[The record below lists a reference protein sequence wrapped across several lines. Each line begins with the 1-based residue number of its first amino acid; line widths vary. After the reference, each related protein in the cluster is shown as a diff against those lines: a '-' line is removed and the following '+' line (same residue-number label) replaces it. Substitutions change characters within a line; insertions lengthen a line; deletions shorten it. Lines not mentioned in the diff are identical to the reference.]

1 MSAIDEL
8 SVQPIEQ
15 RLADL
20 TKRQRHLMICCGL
33 SAAVFML
40 SITALFM
47 QQSWIYAFFDLSI
60 QVQHLDLPYSLQD
73 LVPYTQPVDYFFNL
87 LSWVGWL
94 LLKTVL
100 AFFGA
105 FILLRWSKKI
115 GFFQSRFQAWTQR
128 FVAWLIAF
136 IVLWSGLSYVQYARK
151 NDTTQAQKQWISY
164 SHHINESDIAQDL
177 LHADISST
185 ERAYVLAQ
193 VALLQ
198 QPTDRRTANIFV
210 NQLIQAENNNPTQFA
225 AYDFKLEQLWV
236 MQQQLYG
243 KSITLRTQA
252 LDLQA
257 QQAQRISQGLN
268 IALWLVA
275 ALLLLLSIILFLLA
289 KHLKSRAERIRHNL
303 HVE

>member
-1 MSAIDEL
+1 MLPFDDEA
-8 SVQPIEQ
+8 QQ

-20 TKRQRHLMICCGL
+20 TKRQRHLMIGCGL

-105 FILLRWSKKI
+105 FILLRWAKKI

-164 SHHINESDIAQDL
+164 SHHINESDIAQDYCTQIFHRPSEL
-177 LHADISST
+177 MSWRKWHCYSNRQT
-185 ERAYVLAQ
+185 VE
-193 VALLQ
+193 LQ
-198 QPTDRRTANIFV
+198 IF
-210 NQLIQAENNNPTQFA
+210 L
-225 AYDFKLEQLWV
+225 
-236 MQQQLYG
+236 
-243 KSITLRTQA
+243 
-252 LDLQA
+252 
-257 QQAQRISQGLN
+257 
-268 IALWLVA
+268 
-275 ALLLLLSIILFLLA
+275 
-289 KHLKSRAERIRHNL
+289 
-303 HVE
+303 